1 MFLQILEGLHIDE
14 ANVLLNAKD
23 KVLNK
28 KYKGL
33 TESAVKEAFGWDDN
47 FVKVEAKGPSY
58 PV

>member
-1 MFLQILEGLHIDE
+1 M
-14 ANVLLNAKD
+14 KD

-33 TESAVKEAFGWDDN
+33 TEAVVKEAFNWDDN
-47 FVKVEAKGPSY
+47 FVKIEKGPSY